1 MPMASGEGLVGP
13 FAGRG
18 AAAVLMM
25 MGGVGGC
32 FGRRWSRAAKL

>member
-1 MPMASGEGLVGP
+1 MASGEGLVGP

-25 MGGVGGC
+25 MGG
-32 FGRRWSRAAKL
+32 